1 MDKQELLEYWKE
13 NFNFT
18 QEELKAFNEINR
30 EDFVIAEFEEV
41 AYEDRP
47 LPILR
52 GKTISQP
59 TTVMIMT
66 HALELKPGDKVFEI
80 GAGSGYQTALIA
92 KLVGPTGKVVTTE
105 VIPEL
110 FHFAKTNLS
119 KANLSNIE
127 IFEEDG
133 SKGLLGPFDKIIIT
147 AACND
152 FPEELLKELKP
163 HGIIVAPVGNKDTQN
178 MIRGIK
184 KADNSLE
191 VENLGSFLFSPLY
204 GTYGFEV

>member
-1 MDKQELLEYWKE
+1 MDKQELLNYWKD

-18 QEELKAFNEINR
+18 QNELDAFNETNR
-30 EDFVIAEFEEV
+30 ENFIPIEFKEV

-66 HALELKPGDKVFEI
+66 HALELQQGDKVFEV
-80 GAGSGYQTALIA
+80 GSGSGYQTAIISKLI
-92 KLVGPTGKVVTTE
+92 GNTGKITTTE
-105 VIPEL
+105 IIPEL
-110 FHFAKTNLS
+110 FHLAQKNL
-119 KANLSNIE
+119 KNFKNIK
-127 IFEEDG
+127 ILEEDG
-133 SKGLLGPFDKIIIT
+133 SKGLEKEAPFDKIIIT

-152 FPEELLKELKP
+152 FPEELIEQLKP
-163 HGIIVAPVGNKDTQN
+163 NGIIVAPVGNKNEQS
-178 MIRGIK
+178 MLRGIK
-184 KADNSLE
+184 QADNSLE